1 MTSSSESSL
10 ADFMLEL
17 DQFRLSRDSGK
28 NLDLHS
34 TRDLHSDR
42 GKYRDLHSDKEI
54 YLKDDSQ
61 ETSWSS
67 QSDTSWSSQIEIT
80 LLKSQ
85 RDAYQQQLEESER
98 KIRRLVEFAQSP
110 QKELNITCKKISLTG
125 VKIQGWIW
133 SRPVNS
139 KITPDEL
146 RYEFERSHVL
156 KEPYTGTLN
165 IVLSRRHSHLK
176 ITILADH
183 IKQVV
188 RLD

>member
-17 DQFRLSRDSGK
+17 DQFRLSRDLST
-28 NLDLHS
+28 NLELC
-34 TRDLHSDR
+34 SDR
-42 GKYRDLHSDKEI
+42 GKYPGIHSEREI
-54 YLKDDSQ
+54 YPRDKQRDDSQ

-139 KITPDEL
+139 KVTPDEL